1 MVGQEIFDM
10 LAANWED
17 HDLENNPI
25 INYFADMFHTEQV
38 LRKIEK
44 LMEKK
49 CFYCQ
54 ECKNCKKHFEN
65 KNVLK
70 QLGLFGLLTNIL
82 KSGMFVTRKKK
93 KRTEH

>member
-1 MVGQEIFDM
+1 M

-17 HDLENNPI
+17 HDLETNPI

-38 LRKIEK
+38 LRKIGK

-54 ECKNCKKHFEN
+54 ECKNCKKRFEYRNVFKQQGFLTFN
-65 KNVLK
+65 KHIKVWNVFDPAWCKKNRVL
-70 QLGLFGLLTNIL
+70 IL
-82 KSGMFVTRKKK
+82 ESNR
-93 KRTEH
+93 